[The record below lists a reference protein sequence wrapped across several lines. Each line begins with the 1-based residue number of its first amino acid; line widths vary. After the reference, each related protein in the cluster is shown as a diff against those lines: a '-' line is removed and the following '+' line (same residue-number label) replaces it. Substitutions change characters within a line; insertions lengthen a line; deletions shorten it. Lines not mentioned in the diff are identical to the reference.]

1 MFAKQ
6 ALIDLGIVLI
16 APVLVIGSF
25 FLWGGAGDTA
35 LLSGTPTADL
45 SPDQPGAKT
54 KLALDT
60 LSGIALDDA
69 LFKDEAFTSLSTFNV
84 TIPEVEISRD
94 FPFTPPAVIEE
105 KLRQA
110 RLGNVANKPKTTQT
124 VSAPNLSQKIN
135 DLKKSISG
143 Q

>member
-60 LSGIALDDA
+60 LSG
-69 LFKDEAFTSLSTFNV
+69 V
-84 TIPEVEISRD
+84 H
-94 FPFTPPAVIEE
+94 
-105 KLRQA
+105 
-110 RLGNVANKPKTTQT
+110 
-124 VSAPNLSQKIN
+124 
-135 DLKKSISG
+135 
-143 Q
+143 

>member
-1 MFAKQ
+1 
-6 ALIDLGIVLI
+6 
-16 APVLVIGSF
+16 
-25 FLWGGAGDTA
+25 
-35 LLSGTPTADL
+35 
-45 SPDQPGAKT
+45 
-54 KLALDT
+54 LALDT